1 MRDLYGRVPQ
11 KENAAYKQSD
21 AALIISLIILLIK
34 DGADNML
41 ILALIYILT

>member
-1 MRDLYGRVPQ
+1 MRELYGRVPERKDVDYRQ
-11 KENAAYKQSD
+11 DDSVLII
-21 AALIISLIILLIK
+21 ALIIVLIK

>member
-1 MRDLYGRVPQ
+1 MRELYGRVPEG
-11 KENAAYKQSD
+11 ENVDYRQSD
-21 AALIISLIILLIK
+21 TALIIALLIILIK